1 MARDV
6 HSREQ
11 NEIMRQ
17 LGLLALVVMLAVV
30 VMMIPLGGA
39 LAGLWHGGRWAWPS
53 GAFITTMRDIV
64 LHPNRPAQAYPS
76 DIRSALPG
84 PVGYWASVAALEALL
99 LFTAVFVIVLSAV
112 WPTLISTVDAVRS
125 VNPTY
130 VNLAAT
136 LGTPWWSR
144 LWNVWLPASLPGIVT
159 GLRLSLSTSWLVII
173 AAEMLVGGQGIGFFV
188 WTMWNRLDI
197 DAIVVAIVLIG
208 VIGLVLDHLVSAV
221 QKVVRH
227 D

>member
-17 LGLLALVVMLAVV
+17 LGLLALVVMLVVV

-64 LHPNRPAQAYPS
+64 LHPDRPAQAYPS

-99 LFTAVFVIVLSAV
+99 LFTAVFVIVA
-112 WPTLISTVDAVRS
+112 
-125 VNPTY
+125 
-130 VNLAAT
+130 
-136 LGTPWWSR
+136 
-144 LWNVWLPASLPGIVT
+144 
-159 GLRLSLSTSWLVII
+159 I
-173 AAEMLVGGQGIGFFV
+173 AARRANYGMLTRAQLKKAMKKG
-188 WTMWNRLDI
+188 
-197 DAIVVAIVLIG
+197 
-208 VIGLVLDHLVSAV
+208 
-221 QKVVRH
+221 H
-227 D
+227 DRASKSRPAHAPTTEEPK

>member
-17 LGLLALVVMLAVV
+17 LGLLALVVMLVVV

-39 LAGLWHGGRWAWPS
+39 LAGLWHEGRWAWPS
-53 GAFITTMRDIV
+53 GTFITTMRDIV

-99 LFTAVFVIVLSAV
+99 LFTAVFVIVV
-112 WPTLISTVDAVRS
+112 
-125 VNPTY
+125 
-130 VNLAAT
+130 
-136 LGTPWWSR
+136 
-144 LWNVWLPASLPGIVT
+144 
-159 GLRLSLSTSWLVII
+159 LVS
-173 AAEMLVGGQGIGFFV
+173 GG
-188 WTMWNRLDI
+188 
-197 DAIVVAIVLIG
+197 VAIPAALMGTAV
-208 VIGLVLDHLVSAV
+208 GLVVYALTPEPAPAH
-221 QKVVRH
+221 
-227 D
+227 